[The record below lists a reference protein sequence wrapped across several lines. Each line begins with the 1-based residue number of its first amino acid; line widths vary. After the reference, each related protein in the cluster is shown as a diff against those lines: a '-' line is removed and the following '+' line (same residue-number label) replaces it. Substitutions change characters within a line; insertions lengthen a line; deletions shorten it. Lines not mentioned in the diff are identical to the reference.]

1 MLKPIVD
8 IDYFGINIYLLMA
21 ALGSLFAVFLALKQ
35 FKKANYT
42 DNEESVVIF
51 VYLGSAL
58 FGLVMANVTNWIFM
72 PELFELSFVQRM
84 EAAGFNFYGGILSF
98 FLLIFILSKILKL
111 NTKQLLNQVVPS
123 VLIFHAF
130 GRIGCSLAG
139 CCYGIELHAYPL
151 IEHTHLELFPAREIE
166 AIFLFVLAYIFYKKE
181 FSEALPTYFV
191 AYGIIRFILEF
202 FRGDYRGY
210 LLNVNWSP
218 AQVIS
223 MVIVL
228 GSIVYFSFETYKNKK
243 ENLT

>member
-1 MLKPIVD
+1 LIKKIKKNQLTLNQETT
-8 IDYFGINIYLLMA
+8 IIFIF
-21 ALGSLFAVFLALKQ
+21 LGS
-35 FKKANYT
+35 
-42 DNEESVVIF
+42 
-51 VYLGSAL
+51 GL
-58 FGLVMANVTNWIFM
+58 FGLIMANITNWFFM
-72 PELFELSFVQRM
+72 PELFELGLLERFQN
-84 EAAGFNFYGGILSF
+84 AGFNFYGGILSF
-98 FLLIFILSKILKL
+98 FISTFVLTKVFKMNTTLWL
-111 NTKQLLNQVVPS
+111 NDIVPS

-181 FSEALPTYFV
+181 FSEALPTYFA

-228 GSIVYFSFETYKNKK
+228 GSIVYFSFEIYKNKK